1 MQLLQWKPSYA
12 LGIPSIDTEHREM
25 IRVINAV
32 YEQLENNHDPDQV
45 QAVLG
50 DIHAQIAAHFALE
63 ERIMRAANYSEFVQ
77 HKDSHEE
84 LLDQIR
90 DLMDSYAVDP
100 ETGKELLQSRL
111 ADWFGVHFATFDAR
125 LHLNLPH

>member
-1 MQLLQWKPSYA
+1 
-12 LGIPSIDTEHREM
+12 
-25 IRVINAV
+25 
-32 YEQLENNHDPDQV
+32 
-45 QAVLG
+45 
-50 DIHAQIAAHFALE
+50 
-63 ERIMRAANYSEFVQ
+63 MRAANYSEFVQ

-90 DLMDSYAVDP
+90 DLMDSYAADP

>member
-90 DLMDSYAVDP
+90 DLMDSYAADP
-100 ETGKELLQSRL
+100 ETGKDLLQSRL
-111 ADWFGVHFATFDAR
+111 ADWFAVHFATFDAR
-125 LHLNLPH
+125 LHLNWPH

>member
-125 LHLNLPH
+125 LHLNWPH

>member
-12 LGIPSIDTEHREM
+12 LGIPSVDTEHREL

-32 YEQLENNHDPDQV
+32 YGQLENDHDPDQV